1 MRNAGKAWLRQMYL
15 GGGIMKKGTII
26 IVSVSVVLLILVA
39 GFVNVA
45 VGLAGEGGKL
55 DGQLKQDLTAH
66 AAIADVKNQLTSEQ
80 YTFKESLTGLSATGP
95 VHGFLGYQSS
105 LVLNLTFDSDGQ
117 MTAYHM
123 DRS

>member
-1 MRNAGKAWLRQMYL
+1 MYL

-66 AAIADVKNQLTSEQ
+66 AAIADVKKPVDLGTIHFQGVTDGAQ
-80 YTFKESLTGLSATGP
+80 CDGTRPWVPGLPIIA
-95 VHGFLGYQSS
+95 
-105 LVLNLTFDSDGQ
+105 
-117 MTAYHM
+117 
-123 DRS
+123 RS